1 MEKITP
7 VNRFFRLLKP
17 DSREIRNVYIYAIFN
32 GLVALSL
39 PLGIQA
45 IVNLIQGGSIS
56 TSWIVLVCIV
66 VFGVAA
72 SGLLR
77 IAQLRITE
85 NLQQKIFTRA
95 AFEFAYR
102 IPKIKLEE
110 IYNKYAPEL
119 MNRFFDVI
127 SVQKGLAKILIDFS
141 AAGLQVVFGLIL
153 LSFYHPFFI
162 IFSMILIALV
172 LAIFRFTAKKGLM
185 TSLRESKYKYEVV
198 YWLEEIART
207 SNAFK
212 LAGKTN
218 LHLRRTDKNVGNYLK
233 EREAHFKVL
242 VRQYYLLII
251 FNVIVAAGLL
261 ALGGILVMEQL
272 MNIGQFIAA
281 EIIILLIMNSVEKL
295 IVSLETIYD
304 VLTSVEKI
312 AQVTDLEIENEDGID
327 LKEECSE
334 CGLELRLENM
344 SFNYPGNEKQALKN
358 IDLKIGAGEK
368 IVIAGENGSGKSTL
382 LQLIGSL
389 YTPTEGMLFYNNVS
403 QSSLDLCSVHTVI
416 GDSISQEEL
425 FEGTIVENITIGRPD
440 ATMENVKWAI
450 EKLGLSDYVSHLPKG
465 YETVLDPT
473 GRKMPRSISQKL
485 LLARSI
491 VIKPKLLLLEDAF
504 EHFEIEERQRIVDF
518 LTAKENSWTMV
529 AVSSDPYLSSK
540 VDRVLIMKQG
550 KILNPQ

>member
-7 VNRFFRLLKP
+7 LKRLIRLLKP

-32 GLVALSL
+32 GMVALTL

-45 IVNLIQGGSIS
+45 IVNLIQGGRVS
-56 TSWIVLVCIV
+56 TSWVVLVCIV

-110 IYNKYAPEL
+110 LYNKYAPEL

-127 SVQKGLAKILIDFS
+127 SVQKGLSKILIDFS
-141 AAGLQVVFGLIL
+141 AAGLQVLFGLIL

-162 IFSMILIALV
+162 IFSLILVVLV
-172 LAIFRFTAKKGLM
+172 YAIFKFTAKRGLL

-212 LAGKTN
+212 LAGKTS
-218 LHLRRTDKNVGNYLK
+218 LHLHRTDKNVGNYLR
-233 EREAHFKVL
+233 ERESHFKVL
-242 VRQYYLLII
+242 VRQYYLLIV
-251 FNVIVAAGLL
+251 FNVVVAAGLL
-261 ALGGILVMEQL
+261 ALGGVLVMEQV

-281 EIIILLIMNSVEKL
+281 EIIILMIMNSVEKL

-304 VLTSVEKI
+304 VLTSVEKM
-312 AQVTDLEIENEDGID
+312 AQVTDLGIENEDGIN
-327 LKEECSE
+327 LQEECDG
-334 CGLELRLENM
+334 CGLEVKLENL
-344 SFNYPGNEKQALKN
+344 SFHYPES
-358 IDLKIGAGEK
+358 DLKALDKINIRVRAGEK

-382 LQLIGSL
+382 LQMIGSL
-389 YTPTEGMLFYNNVS
+389 YSPTEGMIFYNNVS

-425 FEGTIVENITIGRPD
+425 FEGTIVENISMGRPE
-440 ATMENVKWAI
+440 ASMENVKWAI
-450 EKLGLSDYVSHLPKG
+450 EKLGLTDYVSHLPKG

-504 EHFEIEERQRIVDF
+504 EHFEVEERKRIVDF
-518 LTAKENSWTMV
+518 LTSPENIWTMI

-540 VDRVLIMKQG
+540 VDRVLIMKEG
-550 KILNPQ
+550 KILNPE

>member
-1 MEKITP
+1 M
-7 VNRFFRLLKP
+7 LKP
-17 DSREIRNVYIYAIFN
+17 DSKEIRNVYVYAIFN
-32 GLVALSL
+32 GLVALTL

-45 IVNLIQGGSIS
+45 IVNLIQGGSVS
-56 TSWIVLVCIV
+56 TSWVVLVCIV

-110 IYNKYAPEL
+110 LYHKYAPEL

-127 SVQKGLAKILIDFS
+127 SIQKGLSKILIDFS
-141 AAGLQVVFGLIL
+141 AAGLQVIFGLIL

-162 IFSMILIALV
+162 IFSLILILLV
-172 LAIFRFTAKKGLM
+172 FAIFRFTAKRGLL
-185 TSLRESKYKYEVV
+185 TSLRESRYKYEVV

-212 LAGKTN
+212 LAGKTS
-218 LHLRRTDKNVGNYLK
+218 LHLQRTDKNVENYLR
-233 EREAHFKVL
+233 ERDAHFKVL

-251 FNVIVAAGLL
+251 FNVVVAAGLL
-261 ALGGILVMEQL
+261 ALGGILVMEQV

-281 EIIILLIMNSVEKL
+281 EIIILLVMNSVEKL
-295 IVSLETIYD
+295 ILSLETIYD

-312 AQVTDLEIENEDGID
+312 AQVTDLEIENEDGIN
-327 LKEECSE
+327 LQEECE
-334 CGLELRLENM
+334 GCGLDVKIENLT
-344 SFNYPGNEKQALKN
+344 FHYPDQKIPALSHINLHVK
-358 IDLKIGAGEK
+358 AGEK

-382 LQLIGSL
+382 LQMLGSL
-389 YTPTEGMLFYNNVS
+389 YSPIDGTIFYNGLP

-425 FEGTIVENITIGRPD
+425 FEGTIVENISMGRPE
-440 ATMENVKWAI
+440 ATMDNVKWAI
-450 EKLGLSDYVSHLPKG
+450 EKLGLTDFVSHQPKG
-465 YETVLDPT
+465 YDSILEPT
-473 GRKMPRSISQKL
+473 GRKMPRSVIQKL

-518 LTAKENSWTMV
+518 LTDSSNLWTMV
-529 AVSSDPYLSSK
+529 AVSSDPYLSNK
-540 VDRVLIMKQG
+540 VDRVVMMKGG
-550 KILNPQ
+550 KILNSK